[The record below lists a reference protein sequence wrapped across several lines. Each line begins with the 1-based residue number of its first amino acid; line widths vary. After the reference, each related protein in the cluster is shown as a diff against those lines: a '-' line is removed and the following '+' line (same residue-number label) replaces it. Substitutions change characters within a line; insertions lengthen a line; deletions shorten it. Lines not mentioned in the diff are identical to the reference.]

1 MAQLVGSNSLGLGK
15 LIDGKN
21 QFVHIMYSANADGS
35 NMTADIQSNTKYI
48 GIVTSN
54 SETPPANPSD
64 YSWGRFVGTS
74 GTSSYTWL
82 RYSPNE
88 DGSNMTAN
96 PTSETKYIGVAITS
110 DNNAPSDYTK
120 YSWALIKGDDGRG
133 ISKTEVTYQKS
144 TSGTVI
150 PTGTWVTTI
159 PTVNPGEYLWTRTL
173 FTYTDNTTSSTY
185 TVARSGVTG
194 LGISRSDVDYQKSTS
209 GTVAPTGSWTATI
222 PTVAAN
228 EYLWTRT
235 TLTYTNATTSVSYS
249 VGKMGA
255 DGKDAQLLYLTASSQ
270 IQAFDK
276 DDKPKTTQAITISA
290 KLQNASGTATFVAI
304 PYIGNVAQT
313 PITLGGTGNDRT
325 LLPSQWTNAQ
335 WTTIAIT
342 ATLGSLTD
350 TISVIRVKDGS
361 TGPKGDQGNQGIQGP
376 PGPDGKPTYIHWAYA
391 WSADGKDRFTTTYP
405 GENLVRNTRNFTDIT
420 GFATYTG
427 TSSPTVENG
436 IIKFSAS
443 NNGAARM
450 MFGRVSNEGNT
461 RGVSFVSGETFT
473 VTMVFETTKLQ
484 SSYRIGGKY
493 FLKNGTSPSEQGTGP
508 NSIANI
514 ESLGDGLYR
523 LTCKLT
529 LETRANAENEVF
541 TFYIYPTSDGSAETV
556 TMGVHKFKIERG
568 NVATLDTPSPKD
580 DFANAYPTYAGTY
593 TDNELIDSED
603 PTKYTWQRILGDEG
617 ESASSYWIT
626 PSVNVIKKSMTGLL
640 SPTTITFSAFTKKG
654 LEDSIPYS
662 GRFVIFTSADGVI
675 WTNRYTATTDST
687 SYTYTIPSN
696 VNFVRARIYQ
706 AGATTALLDETNVPI
721 IEDVNGL
728 ELGNRNYFSVKA
740 WNTKPNLVSSGV
752 PYMDVKV
759 EPNTQYT
766 LSTNIP
772 DREGLYDVFFF
783 KGTDVISSNSNG
795 VAKGRPRTLTSDA
808 DGILKVGMR
817 SYDLSN
823 GYWIML
829 SQGNKALDWTPALE
843 DAQLYTAWANSPDG
857 KKDFT
862 QFYPKENLL
871 LNGRVFNTISNN
883 NNTYPTTFEYLT
895 ENKQQFVRTK
905 RSNPTSNPT
914 TFSIY
919 TAINIGS
926 ALATSLVGKKVG
938 ISVEARASSEVS
950 MTLMARYVGG
960 ATGTFA
966 GDGRTDTIT
975 TDWKQVKLVVD
986 SYPTGATTIRF
997 NPLAVT
1003 GTVPNLSTFYLDMR
1017 NWKIEILDPEQT
1029 EATPYTTPPSEDP
1042 LMAEMKYIGY
1052 SPVKTNNPSDYVWS
1066 ENPKAQGTFRRWSN
1080 DPNGKI
1086 DFTDTYP
1093 NENELINSRSPKINA
1108 YQGTSVVITENV
1120 EVPEW
1125 GATDAVK
1132 HVISGGTN
1140 ATVAG
1145 TLSAGGLVDR
1155 TVAYVHS
1162 IYVKNTGTA
1171 YVRFNNNL
1179 GKAIDVY
1186 PGETKRVVFPS
1197 SQNSTSDAAR
1207 QFVVYRANATVTQE
1221 FIIWHAKIERSN
1233 DTATIWTPAP
1243 ADGDLLSEI
1252 PQYVGIGPK
1261 DSMNPAD
1268 FVWSV
1273 SPEYTQARTDLG
1285 LDTKVDDETF
1295 NDAQDHMNE
1304 VIDGK
1309 ADSQELQDLK
1319 DMADNLQQSY
1329 EGFVGEGGQH
1339 EADLLALQARL
1350 EGVIFELGEQVA
1362 AFDFIKTHMRLGE
1375 EGFEI
1380 AEEGSTMKMLLTNE
1394 TLSFIDG
1401 GKEVASFS
1409 NQKFIINQGAIVESL
1424 QVGSHKMSRL
1434 SDKVTVFQYAPKT
1447 TVTN

>member
-35 NMTADIQSNTKYI
+35 NMTADIQADTKYI

-54 SETPPANPSD
+54 SETAPTNPSD

-96 PTSETKYIGVAITS
+96 PTSETKYIGVAITA
-110 DNNAPSDYTK
+110 DNNAPTDYTK

-159 PTVNPGEYLWTRTL
+159 PTVNAGEYLWTRTL

-185 TVARSGVTG
+185 SVARSGVTG

-209 GTVAPTGSWTATI
+209 GTVAPTGAWTATI

-313 PITLGGTGNDRT
+313 AITLGGTGNDRT
-325 LLPSQWTNAQ
+325 LLPSQWTNTQ

-350 TISVIRVKDGS
+350 TISVIKVKDGA

-391 WSADGKDRFTTTYP
+391 WSSDGTDRFTTQYP
-405 GENLVRNTRNFTDIT
+405 NENNLIQRTIT
-420 GFATYTG
+420 GGTNQGKIVPMHPNSTTGGSMNNSVTITELPNRGIKLTVTATADPYYRPLAGIKASALNMTKMGISFRYEVSDTARIRLRVIGTGTTGSTSGTFYYTG
-427 TSSPTVENG
+427 SGQVNELVDVLPSDSGVYISIDILG
-436 IIKFSAS
+436 INASA
-443 NNGAARM
+443 GIVGTEATI
-450 MFGRVSNEGNT
+450 NE
-461 RGVSFVSGETFT
+461 
-473 VTMVFETTKLQ
+473 
-484 SSYRIGGKY
+484 
-493 FLKNGTSPSEQGTGP
+493 LK
-508 NSIANI
+508 I
-514 ESLGDGLYR
+514 
-523 LTCKLT
+523 
-529 LETRANAENEVF
+529 
-541 TFYIYPTSDGSAETV
+541 SDGNA
-556 TMGVHKFKIERG
+556 
-568 NVATLDTPSPKD
+568 LPYTPSPGE

-626 PSVNVIKKSMTGLL
+626 PSVNVIKKSMIGLL

-696 VNFVRARIYQ
+696 VNFVRARVYQ

-728 ELGNRNYFSVKA
+728 ELGNRNYFSIKA
-740 WNTKPNLVSSGV
+740 WNNKPPLTSSAV
-752 PYMDVKV
+752 PYMEVKL

-772 DREGLYDVFFF
+772 KQTAGGYDVFFF
-783 KGTDVISSNSNG
+783 KGTDVISSASNG
-795 VAKGRPRTLTSDA
+795 VAKGEPRTLTTNA
-808 DGILKVGMR
+808 DGIVKVGMR
-817 SYDLSN
+817 NYDLSQN
-823 GYWIML
+823 YWIML
-829 SQGNKALDWTPALE
+829 SQGNKALDWTSALE
-843 DAQLYTAWANSPDG
+843 DAQLYTAWSNSPDG
-857 KKDFT
+857 KDMVRVYPNENILLGTTSET
-862 QFYPKENLL
+862 QTL
-871 LNGRVFNTISNN
+871 
-883 NNTYPTTFEYLT
+883 TT
-895 ENKQQFVRTK
+895 
-905 RSNPTSNPT
+905 TSGWPD
-914 TFSIY
+914 
-919 TAINIGS
+919 
-926 ALATSLVGKKVG
+926 K
-938 ISVEARASSEVS
+938 
-950 MTLMARYVGG
+950 
-960 ATGTFA
+960 
-966 GDGRTDTIT
+966 
-975 TDWKQVKLVVD
+975 
-986 SYPTGATTIRF
+986 TGATNALMAVGPDRIIKHGETYTYSAYITAPKDVRAYIYVRLNRPGAPNGSYEDKTSNRLDAGTSGWCKITVTIPNDTTSVRF
-997 NPLAVT
+997 
-1003 GTVPNLSTFYLDMR
+1003 TVGRYENNTATSRTLS
-1017 NWKIEILDPEQT
+1017 WSQEKAEKGSEQT
-1029 EATPYTTPPSEDP
+1029 AWTAAPSENP
-1042 LMAEMKYIGY
+1042 VKAEMSYVGY
-1052 SPVKTNNPSDYVWS
+1052 SPINSNNPSDYVWQ
-1066 ENPKAQGTFRRWSN
+1066 ENPKAKGTFKRWANSP
-1080 DPNGKI
+1080 DGTL
-1086 DFTDTYP
+1086 DFIAQYP
-1093 NENELINSRSPKINA
+1093 NENLF
-1108 YQGTSVVITENV
+1108 TITRP
-1120 EVPEW
+1120 EVKNPAATKAEFLNNPNW
-1125 GATDAVK
+1125 DMAPIFDSYGAGIPYTLSFDLKSA
-1132 HVISGGTN
+1132 
-1140 ATVAG
+1140 VAG
-1145 TLSAGGLVDR
+1145 P
-1155 TVAYVHS
+1155 
-1162 IYVKNTGTA
+1162 IQ
-1171 YVRFNNNL
+1171 
-1179 GKAIDVY
+1179 VY
-1186 PGETKRVVFPS
+1186 
-1197 SQNSTSDAAR
+1197 SQNGSGSKYNIGTTAVQATTEFKR
-1207 QFVVYRANATVTQE
+1207 FVVTFTPQIQSGTTQTQALLAFYGVYDSGRVPTVRNLKLELGPVATLDIPSVTE
-1221 FIIWHAKIERSN
+1221 
-1233 DTATIWTPAP
+1233 
-1243 ADGDLLSEI
+1243 DLLATI
-1252 PQYVGIGPK
+1252 PQYTGVGSK

-1268 FVWSV
+1268 FVWTIT
-1273 SPEYTQARTDLG
+1273 PEYTQARTDLG

-1295 NDAQDHMNE
+1295 NDAQDHINE

-1447 TVTN
+1447 AVIK

>member
-35 NMTADIQSNTKYI
+35 NMTADIQADTKYI

-54 SETPPANPSD
+54 SETAPTNPSD

-96 PTSETKYIGVAITS
+96 PTSETKYIGVAITA
-110 DNNAPSDYTK
+110 DNNAPTDYTK

-150 PTGTWVTTI
+150 PTGTWVNTI
-159 PTVNPGEYLWTRTL
+159 PTVNAGEYLWTRTL

-185 TVARSGVTG
+185 SVARSGVTG

-209 GTVAPTGSWTATI
+209 GTVAPTGAWTATI

-313 PITLGGTGNDRT
+313 AITLGGTGNDRT
-325 LLPSQWTNAQ
+325 LLPSQWTNTQ

-350 TISVIRVKDGS
+350 TISVIKVKDGA

-391 WSADGKDRFTTTYP
+391 WSADGLDRFTTTYP
-405 GENLVRNTRNFTDIT
+405 SENLLANSSLLNNTTGWTKSSQLTIT
-420 GFATYTG
+420 SNGEYTKIVKPGTSGRETLSQNLEDFEIEVPKDTEYSLSVMVYVESFTG
-427 TSSPTVENG
+427 TSDGQSTIFLRNLKDSGSYLDSPIVAIDTSKIGVWQQLTDTRKTPNEG
-436 IIKFSAS
+436 INTPRFTIALGTQAMTIRIKFIKLTKS
-443 NNGAARM
+443 NTALPW
-450 MFGRVSNEGNT
+450 T
-461 RGVSFVSGETFT
+461 P
-473 VTMVFETTKLQ
+473 K
-484 SSYRIGGKY
+484 
-493 FLKNGTSPSEQGTGP
+493 PSE
-508 NSIANI
+508 N
-514 ESLGDGLYR
+514 
-523 LTCKLT
+523 
-529 LETRANAENEVF
+529 
-541 TFYIYPTSDGSAETV
+541 
-556 TMGVHKFKIERG
+556 
-568 NVATLDTPSPKD
+568 
-580 DFANAYPTYAGTY
+580 FADAYPTYAGTY

-640 SPTTITFSAFTKKG
+640 SPTTITFSSFTKKG

-675 WTNRYTATTDST
+675 WTNRYTATADST

-740 WNTKPNLVSSGV
+740 WNTKPPLTSSAV
-752 PYMDVKV
+752 PYMDIKV

-772 DREGLYDVFFF
+772 DRAGLYDVFFF

-817 SYDLSN
+817 EYDLSK

-829 SQGNKALDWTPALE
+829 SKGNKELDWQPALE
-843 DAQLYTAWANSPDG
+843 DAQLYMAWANSLDG

-862 QFYPKENLL
+862 KFYPKENLL
-871 LNGRVFNTISNN
+871 LNGRTINTISNN
-883 NNTYPTTFEYLT
+883 ETSYPISNEILT
-895 ENKQQFVRTK
+895 EDKQSFIRTK
-905 RSNPTSNPT
+905 RTNPTTNAT

-919 TAINIGS
+919 TAINIGGT
-926 ALATSLVGKKVG
+926 LANNLLGKKVG

-950 MTLMARYVGG
+950 MNLMARYVGG
-960 ATGTFA
+960 ATGTFT
-966 GDGRTDTIT
+966 GDNRVDTIT
-975 TDWKQVKLVVD
+975 TEWKQVKLVID
-986 SYPTGATTIRF
+986 SYPTGASTIRF
-997 NPLAVT
+997 NPYQIT
-1003 GTVPNLSTFYLDMR
+1003 GTNRPNLATFYLDLR
-1017 NWKIEILDPEQT
+1017 NWKIEILDTEQT
-1029 EATPYTTPPSEDP
+1029 DATPYTTPPSEDP

-1052 SPVKTNNPSDYVWS
+1052 SATNSDNPTDYVWS
-1066 ENPKAQGTFRRWSN
+1066 ENPKAKGTFKRWSN

-1086 DFTDTYP
+1086 DFTDQYP
-1093 NENELINSRSPKINA
+1093 NENELINSRSPKIAA
-1108 YQGTSVVITENV
+1108 YQGTSIVTTENI

-1132 HVISGGTN
+1132 HVVSGGTN

-1207 QFVVYRANATVTQE
+1207 QFVLYRANATVTQE
-1221 FIIWHAKIERSN
+1221 FIIWHAKIERSKDN
-1233 DTATIWTPAP
+1233 ATIWTPAP

-1252 PQYVGIGPK
+1252 PQYLGIGNK
-1261 DSMNPAD
+1261 DSMNPGD

-1273 SPEYTQARTDLG
+1273 NPEYTQARTDLG

-1295 NDAQDHMNE
+1295 NDAQDHLNE

-1362 AFDFIKTHMRLGE
+1362 AFDFVKTHMRLGE

-1380 AEEGSTMKMLLTNE
+1380 AEEGSTMKMLLNNN

>member
-35 NMTADIQSNTKYI
+35 NMTADIQADTKYI

-54 SETPPANPSD
+54 SETAPTNPSD

-96 PTSETKYIGVAITS
+96 PTSETKYIGVAITA
-110 DNNAPSDYTK
+110 DNNAPTDYTK

-150 PTGTWVTTI
+150 PTGTWVNTI
-159 PTVNPGEYLWTRTL
+159 PTVNAGEYLWTRTL

-185 TVARSGVTG
+185 SVARSGVTG

-209 GTVAPTGSWTATI
+209 GTVAPTGAWTATI

-313 PITLGGTGNDRT
+313 AITLGGTGNDRT
-325 LLPSQWTNAQ
+325 LLPSQWTNTQ

-350 TISVIRVKDGS
+350 TVSVIRVKDGS

-391 WSADGKDRFTTTYP
+391 WSRDGMDRFTTIYP
-405 GENLVRNTRNFTDIT
+405 NENLFPGSKATLTEVTWSGYEYDMTLIDLTKINYKQGDRIFYSYYADNTKGTALLTATMFFYDSSGALIT
-420 GFATYTG
+420 TSTLRKNVEIGAKGYAESDLIIPANAVSMRVPKIRKNASGSGTASYSQNKLELLSKTIYT
-427 TSSPTVENG
+427 P
-436 IIKFSAS
+436 
-443 NNGAARM
+443 
-450 MFGRVSNEGNT
+450 
-461 RGVSFVSGETFT
+461 
-473 VTMVFETTKLQ
+473 
-484 SSYRIGGKY
+484 
-493 FLKNGTSPSEQGTGP
+493 SPSE
-508 NSIANI
+508 N
-514 ESLGDGLYR
+514 
-523 LTCKLT
+523 
-529 LETRANAENEVF
+529 
-541 TFYIYPTSDGSAETV
+541 
-556 TMGVHKFKIERG
+556 
-568 NVATLDTPSPKD
+568 
-580 DFANAYPTYAGTY
+580 FADAYPTYAGTY

-640 SPTTITFSAFTKKG
+640 SPTTITFSSFTKKG

-675 WTNRYTATTDST
+675 WTNRYTATADST

-740 WNTKPNLVSSGV
+740 WNTKPPLTSSAV
-752 PYMDVKV
+752 PYMDIKV

-772 DREGLYDVFFF
+772 DRAGLYDVFFF

-817 SYDLSN
+817 EYDLSK

-829 SQGNKALDWTPALE
+829 SKGNKELDWQPALE
-843 DAQLYTAWANSPDG
+843 DAQLYMAWANSSDG

-862 QFYPKENLL
+862 KFYPKENLL
-871 LNGRVFNTISNN
+871 LNGRTINTISNN
-883 NNTYPTTFEYLT
+883 ETSYPISNEILT
-895 ENKQQFVRTK
+895 EDKQSFIRTK
-905 RSNPTSNPT
+905 RTNPTTNAT

-919 TAINIGS
+919 TAINIGGT
-926 ALATSLVGKKVG
+926 LANNLLGKKVG

-950 MTLMARYVGG
+950 MNLMARYVGG
-960 ATGTFA
+960 ATGTFT
-966 GDGRTDTIT
+966 GDGRIDTIT
-975 TDWKQVKLVVD
+975 TEWKQVKLVVD
-986 SYPTGATTIRF
+986 SYPTGASTIRF
-997 NPLAVT
+997 NPYQIT
-1003 GTVPNLSTFYLDMR
+1003 GTNRPNLATFYLDLR
-1017 NWKIEILDPEQT
+1017 NWKIEILDTEQT
-1029 EATPYTTPPSEDP
+1029 DATPYTTPPSEDP

-1052 SPVKTNNPSDYVWS
+1052 SATNSDNPTDYVWS
-1066 ENPKAQGTFRRWSN
+1066 ENPKAKGTFKRWSN

-1086 DFTDTYP
+1086 DFTDQYP
-1093 NENELINSRSPKINA
+1093 NENELINSRSPKIAA
-1108 YQGTSVVITENV
+1108 YQGTSIVTTENI

-1132 HVISGGTN
+1132 HVVSGGTN

-1207 QFVVYRANATVTQE
+1207 QFVLYRANATVTQE
-1221 FIIWHAKIERSN
+1221 FIIWHAKIERSKDN
-1233 DTATIWTPAP
+1233 ATIWTPAP

-1252 PQYVGIGPK
+1252 PQYLGIGNK
-1261 DSMNPAD
+1261 DSMNPGD

-1273 SPEYTQARTDLG
+1273 NPEYTQARTDLG

-1295 NDAQDHMNE
+1295 NDAQDHLNE

-1362 AFDFIKTHMRLGE
+1362 AFDFVKTHMRLGE

-1380 AEEGSTMKMLLTNE
+1380 AEEGSTMKMLLNNN

>member
-35 NMTADIQSNTKYI
+35 NMTADIQADTKYI

-54 SETPPANPSD
+54 SETAPTNPSD

-96 PTSETKYIGVAITS
+96 PTSETKYIGVAITA
-110 DNNAPSDYTK
+110 DNNAPTDYTK

-159 PTVNPGEYLWTRTL
+159 PTVNAGEYLWTRTL

-185 TVARSGVTG
+185 SVARSGVTG

-209 GTVAPTGSWTATI
+209 GTVAPTGAWTATI

-325 LLPSQWTNAQ
+325 LLPSQWTNTQ

-391 WSADGKDRFTTTYP
+391 WSGDGMDRFTTTYP
-405 GENLVRNTRNFTDIT
+405 NENLIPYSKFNTTD
-420 GFATYTG
+420 GWA
-427 TSSPTVENG
+427 
-436 IIKFSAS
+436 FSQEFSVLNNEAIVKKTTTTAS
-443 NNGAARM
+443 RI
-450 MFGRVSNEGNT
+450 F
-461 RGVSFVSGETFT
+461 FT
-473 VTMVFETTKLQ
+473 VTPTTSVKFELLKSYSLQMEIFIGEDVEGLSGSNVFMRTYIASNGSANDFGTFDMKDLPKGQWSTVKIENKTPNGGSDVSKGMQISIALNTTMTGTIKVRKPKLE
-484 SSYRIGGKY
+484 SSVNCTLY
-493 FLKNGTSPSEQGTGP
+493 TTAPSE
-508 NSIANI
+508 S
-514 ESLGDGLYR
+514 
-523 LTCKLT
+523 
-529 LETRANAENEVF
+529 
-541 TFYIYPTSDGSAETV
+541 
-556 TMGVHKFKIERG
+556 
-568 NVATLDTPSPKD
+568 
-580 DFANAYPTYAGTY
+580 FADAYPTYAGTY

-654 LEDSIPYS
+654 LEDSVPYS

-675 WTNRYTATTDST
+675 WTNRYTATADST

-696 VNFVRARIYQ
+696 VNFVRARVYQ

-740 WNTKPNLVSSGV
+740 WNTKPPLTSSAV
-752 PYMDVKV
+752 PYMDIKV

-772 DREGLYDVFFF
+772 DRAGLYDVFFF

-817 SYDLSN
+817 NYDLSKD
-823 GYWIML
+823 YWIML
-829 SQGNKALDWTPALE
+829 SQGNKAIDWQPALE
-843 DAQLYTAWANSPDG
+843 DAQLYMAWANSSDG

-862 QFYPKENLL
+862 KFYPKENLL
-871 LNGRVFNTISNN
+871 LNGRTINTISNN
-883 NNTYPTTFEYLT
+883 ETNYPISNEILT
-895 ENKQQFVRTK
+895 EDKQSFIRTK
-905 RSNPTSNPT
+905 RTNPTTNAT

-919 TAINIGS
+919 TAINIGGT
-926 ALATSLVGKKVG
+926 LANNLLGKKVG

-950 MTLMARYVGG
+950 MNLMARYVGG

-966 GDGRTDTIT
+966 GDGRVDTIT
-975 TDWKQVKLVVD
+975 TEWKQVKLVID
-986 SYPTGATTIRF
+986 SYPTGASTIRF
-997 NPLAVT
+997 NPYQIT
-1003 GTVPNLSTFYLDMR
+1003 GTNRPNLATFYLDLR
-1017 NWKIEILDPEQT
+1017 NWKIEILDTEQT
-1029 EATPYTTPPSEDP
+1029 DATPYTTPPSEDP

-1052 SPVKTNNPSDYVWS
+1052 SATNSDNPTDYVWS
-1066 ENPKAQGTFRRWSN
+1066 ENPKAKGTFKRWSN

-1086 DFTDTYP
+1086 DFTDQYP
-1093 NENELINSRSPKINA
+1093 NENELINSRSPKIAA
-1108 YQGTSVVITENV
+1108 YQGTSIVTTENI

-1132 HVISGGTN
+1132 HVVSGGTN

-1186 PGETKRVVFPS
+1186 PGESKRVVFPS

-1207 QFVVYRANATVTQE
+1207 QFVLYRANATVTQE
-1221 FIIWHAKIERSN
+1221 FILWHAKIERSN
-1233 DTATIWTPAP
+1233 DNATIWTPAP

-1252 PQYVGIGPK
+1252 PQYLGIGNK
-1261 DSMNPAD
+1261 DSMNPGD

-1273 SPEYTQARTDLG
+1273 NPEYTQARTDLG

-1295 NDAQDHMNE
+1295 NDAQDHLNE

-1362 AFDFIKTHMRLGE
+1362 AFDFVKTHMRLGE

-1380 AEEGSTMKMLLTNE
+1380 AEEGSTMKMLLSNNA
-1394 TLSFIDG
+1394 LSFIDG